1 MAFAIT
7 AVGLSLQEW
16 QSLTPE
22 EWTAV
27 ATTYNQAHE
36 QQSHEAWERMRL
48 HATLTI
54 QPHVK
59 GHLTPMRLLPFPWE
73 TNHHNEA
80 PAPQLSKEEA
90 RAQFVKLMQRERSNT
105 AQK

>member
-7 AVGLSLQEW
+7 AVGLTLNEW

-27 ATTYNQAHE
+27 ATAYNQARE

-59 GHLTPMRLLPFPWE
+59 GRLTPMRLLPFPWE
-73 TNHHNEA
+73 TTNNAA

-90 RAQFVKLMQRERSNT
+90 RARFVQLMQRTRSNPPRT
-105 AQK
+105 

>member
-1 MAFAIT
+1 MCSWA
-7 AVGLSLQEW
+7 
-16 QSLTPE
+16 
-22 EWTAV
+22 
-27 ATTYNQAHE
+27 

-59 GHLTPMRLLPFPWE
+59 GHLTPMRLLPLPWE

>member
-1 MAFAIT
+1 MVSCAALFVCPSIVPRIIQMCSLAI
-7 AVGLSLQEW
+7 
-16 QSLTPE
+16 
-22 EWTAV
+22 
-27 ATTYNQAHE
+27 E

-59 GHLTPMRLLPFPWE
+59 GRLTPMRLLPFPWE
-73 TNHHNEA
+73 TTTNAA

-90 RAQFVKLMQRERSNT
+90 RARLLKLMQRKYPTIQE
-105 AQK
+105 